1 MTFFLGSQGNVRL
14 RRGADVALGSLPEI
28 IGLDDISTVLNR
40 IGTANGIDNFFT
52 GDRVDIETTDARNL
66 LFIPAAN
73 WSSGAVEDTF
83 SAYINVNAAGGL
95 RLFLTF
101 ADAVNN
107 NRQNEIALQAFTGD
121 PVAVTIVVRDVSSNI
136 LGDITGYEFNAS
148 REQVDTTALSDKF
161 KNQYNAG
168 LISGSG
174 RIECVFNNVTDGTK
188 ETSFLMLQLIQRL
201 DLGCA
206 FDLFLYLV
214 DKELNPAE
222 QSVFYSLT
230 AVVTNSGVSVDLDDA
245 IRCTLDFVTTGELR
259 LVVGTLAEYLLK
271 EDDDRIR
278 QEQSLDFLLKEVTD

>member
-1 MTFFLGSQGNVRL
+1 MTFFLGSQGNIRL
-14 RRGADVALGSLPEI
+14 RRGTDPVLGVLSDT

-40 IGTANGIDNFFT
+40 IGTTNGIENLFT
-52 GDRVDIETTDARNL
+52 GDKIDIETTDARNL
-66 LFIPAAN
+66 LFIPASN
-73 WSSGAVEDTF
+73 WSSGTIQDTF
-83 SAYINVNAAGGL
+83 SAFINVNAAGGL
-95 RLFLTF
+95 RLFSTF

-107 NRQNEIALQAFTGD
+107 NRESEIALQAFTGD
-121 PVAVTIVVRDVSSNI
+121 PIAVTIAVRDVGSNI
-136 LGDITGYEFNAS
+136 LGDVVSYEFNAS
-148 REQVDTTALSDKF
+148 REQVDTTTLSDKF

-174 RIECVFNNVTDGTK
+174 RIECIFNNATDGTK
-188 ETSFLMLQLIQRL
+188 ETSLLMLQLIQRL

-214 DKELNPAE
+214 DKDLNPAE
-222 QSVFYSLT
+222 QSIFYSLT

-245 IRCTLDFVTTGELR
+245 IRCTLDFVTTGELK

-278 QEQSLDFLLKEVTD
+278 QEQSLDYLLKEVTD

>member
-14 RRGADVALGSLPEI
+14 SRGTDAALGVLQESF
-28 IGLDDISTVLNR
+28 GLDDISTVLNR
-40 IGTANGIDNFFT
+40 IGTANGIDNLFT
-52 GDRVDIETTDARNL
+52 GDRVDIETTDARKL
-66 LFIPAAN
+66 LFIPASN
-73 WSSGAVEDTF
+73 WSSGTVEDTF
-83 SAYINVNAAGGL
+83 SVYVNVNAAGGL
-95 RLFLTF
+95 RLFTTF

-107 NRQNEIALQAFTGD
+107 VRSNEIALQAFTGD
-121 PVAVTIVVRDVSSNI
+121 PIAATLAVRDVSSSI
-136 LGDITGYEFNAS
+136 LGDVTSYEFNAS

-174 RIECVFNNVTDGTK
+174 RIECIFNNATDGVR
-188 ETSFLMLQLIQRL
+188 ETPLLMLQLIQRL

-214 DKELNPAE
+214 DRDLNPAE

-245 IRCTLDFVTTGELR
+245 IRCTLDFVTTGELK
-259 LVVGTLAEYLLK
+259 LVVGSLAEYILK

-278 QEQSLDFLLKEVTD
+278 QEQSLDYLLKEVTD

>member
-14 RRGADVALGSLPEI
+14 RRGTDSTLGVLQESI
-28 IGLDDISTVLNR
+28 SLDDISTVLNR
-40 IGTANGIDNFFT
+40 IGTANGIDNLFT
-52 GDRVDIETTDARNL
+52 GDRIDIETTDARKL
-66 LFIPAAN
+66 LFIPASN
-73 WSSGAVEDTF
+73 WSSGVVEDTF
-83 SAYINVNAAGGL
+83 SAYVNVNPAGGL
-95 RLFLTF
+95 RLFSSF

-107 NRQNEIALQAFTGD
+107 VRSNEIALQAFTGD
-121 PVAVTIVVRDVSSNI
+121 PIAVTIAVRDVSPNI
-136 LGDITGYEFNAS
+136 LGDVTSYEFNAS
-148 REQVDTTALSDKF
+148 REQVDTTTLSDKF

-174 RIECVFNNVTDGTK
+174 RIECVFSNAVDGVK
-188 ETSFLMLQLIQRL
+188 ETPLLMLQLIQRL

-214 DKELNPAE
+214 DRDLNPAE

-245 IRCTLDFVTTGELR
+245 IRCTLDFVTTGELK
-259 LVVGTLAEYLLK
+259 LVVGTLGEYLLK

-278 QEQSLDFLLKEVTD
+278 QEQSLDYLLKEVTD

>member
-14 RRGADVALGSLPEI
+14 RRGTNPVLGVLSET
-28 IGLDDISTVLNR
+28 IGLDDISTTLNR
-40 IGTANGIDNFFT
+40 IGTANGIDNLFT
-52 GDRVDIETTDARNL
+52 GDKIDIETTDARNL
-66 LFIPAAN
+66 LFIPASN
-73 WSSGAVEDTF
+73 WSSGAIEDTYSTF
-83 SAYINVNAAGGL
+83 VNVNAAGGL
-95 RLFLTF
+95 RLYPTF

-107 NRQNEIALQAFTGD
+107 NRGNEIALQAFAGD
-121 PVAVTIVVRDVSSNI
+121 PIAVTISVRDTGSNI
-136 LGDITGYEFNAS
+136 LGDVTSYEFNAS
-148 REQVDTTALSDKF
+148 REQVDTTSLSDKF

-174 RIECVFNNVTDGTK
+174 RIECVFNNATDGTK
-188 ETSFLMLQLIQRL
+188 ETSLLMLQLIQRL

-278 QEQSLDFLLKEVTD
+278 QEQSLDYLLKEVTD

>member
-14 RRGADVALGSLPEI
+14 RRGADVALGSIPET
-28 IGLDDISTVLNR
+28 IGLDDVSTVLNR

-52 GDRVDIETTDARNL
+52 GDRVDIETTDARKL

-83 SAYINVNAAGGL
+83 SAYVNVNAAGGL

-107 NRQNEIALQAFTGD
+107 NRENEIALQAFTGD
-121 PVAVTIVVRDVSSNI
+121 PVAVNIVVRDVGSNI
-136 LGDITGYEFNAS
+136 LGDVTGYEFNAS

-174 RIECVFNNVTDGTK
+174 RIECIFNNATDGTK

-214 DKELNPAE
+214 DKDLNPAE
-222 QSVFYSLT
+222 HSVFYSLT

-245 IRCTLDFVTTGELR
+245 IRCTLDFVTTGELK

-271 EDDDRIR
+271 EDNDRIR

>member
-14 RRGADVALGSLPEI
+14 RRGTEVALGILTEQVIS
-28 IGLDDISTVLNR
+28 DDISTALNR
-40 IGTANGIDNFFT
+40 IGTANGIDNLFT
-52 GDRVDIETTDARNL
+52 GDKVDIETTDARKL
-66 LFIPAAN
+66 LFIPASN
-73 WSSGAVEDTF
+73 WSSGTVQDTYSTF
-83 SAYINVNAAGGL
+83 VNVNAAGGL
-95 RLFLTF
+95 RLYPTF

-107 NRQNEIALQAFTGD
+107 NRQNEIALQTFTGD
-121 PVAVTIVVRDVSSNI
+121 PIAVTIAVRDIGSNI
-136 LGDITGYEFNAS
+136 LGDVTSYEFNAS
-148 REQVDTTALSDKF
+148 REQVDTTSLSDKF

-174 RIECVFNNVTDGTK
+174 RIECVFNNATDGAR
-188 ETSFLMLQLIQRL
+188 ETSLLMLQLIQRL

-206 FDLFLYLV
+206 FDLFLYLI
-214 DKELNPAE
+214 DKDLNPAE

-245 IRCTLDFVTTGELR
+245 IRCTLDFVTTGELK

-278 QEQSLDFLLKEVTD
+278 QEQSLDYLLKEVTD

>member
-14 RRGADVALGSLPEI
+14 RRGTNPVLGVLSET
-28 IGLDDISTVLNR
+28 IGLDDISTTLNR
-40 IGTANGIDNFFT
+40 IGTANGIDNLFT
-52 GDRVDIETTDARNL
+52 GDKIDIETTDARNL
-66 LFIPAAN
+66 LFIPASN
-73 WSSGAVEDTF
+73 WSSGTIEDTYSTF
-83 SAYINVNAAGGL
+83 VNVNAAGGL
-95 RLFLTF
+95 RLYPTF

-107 NRQNEIALQAFTGD
+107 NRGNEIALQAFAGD
-121 PVAVTIVVRDVSSNI
+121 PIAVTISVRDTGSNI
-136 LGDITGYEFNAS
+136 LGDVTSYEFNAS
-148 REQVDTTALSDKF
+148 REQVDTTSLSDKF

-174 RIECVFNNVTDGTK
+174 RIECVFNNATDGTK
-188 ETSFLMLQLIQRL
+188 ETSLLMLQLIQRL

-278 QEQSLDFLLKEVTD
+278 QEQSLDYLLKEVTD

>member
-14 RRGADVALGSLPEI
+14 RRGADVALGSIPET
-28 IGLDDISTVLNR
+28 IGLDDVSTVLNR

-52 GDRVDIETTDARNL
+52 GDRVDIETTDARKL

-83 SAYINVNAAGGL
+83 SAYVNVNAAGGL

-107 NRQNEIALQAFTGD
+107 NRENEIALQAFTGD
-121 PVAVTIVVRDVSSNI
+121 PVAVNIVVRDVGSNI
-136 LGDITGYEFNAS
+136 LGDVTGYEFNAS

-174 RIECVFNNVTDGTK
+174 RIECIFNNATDGTK

-214 DKELNPAE
+214 DKDLNPAE

-245 IRCTLDFVTTGELR
+245 IRCTLDFVTTGELK

-271 EDDDRIR
+271 EDNDRIR

>member
-1 MTFFLGSQGNVRL
+1 MTFFLGSQGNIRL
-14 RRGADVALGSLPEI
+14 RRGTESGLGVLSES
-28 IGLDDISTVLNR
+28 IGLDDISTTLNR
-40 IGTANGIDNFFT
+40 IGTTSGIDNLFT
-52 GDRVDIETTDARNL
+52 GDKVDIETTDARNL
-66 LFIPAAN
+66 LFIPASN
-73 WSSGAVEDTF
+73 WSSGTILDTY
-83 SAYINVNAAGGL
+83 SAFVNVNAAGGL
-95 RLFLTF
+95 RLYPTF

-107 NRQNEIALQAFTGD
+107 NRSNEVALQAFTGD
-121 PVAVTIVVRDVSSNI
+121 PVPLTISVRDVGSNI
-136 LGDITGYEFNAS
+136 LGDITSYEFNAS
-148 REQVDTTALSDKF
+148 REQVDTTTLSDKF

-174 RIECVFNNVTDGTK
+174 RIECIFNNSTDGTR
-188 ETSFLMLQLIQRL
+188 ETSLLMLQLIQRL

-214 DKELNPAE
+214 DKDLNPAE

-245 IRCTLDFVTTGELR
+245 IRCTLDFVTTGELK

>member
-14 RRGADVALGSLPEI
+14 RRGTDQSLGVLSET
-28 IGLDDISTVLNR
+28 IGLDDISTALNR
-40 IGTANGIDNFFT
+40 IGTANGIDNLFT
-52 GDRVDIETTDARNL
+52 GDKIDIETTDARNL
-66 LFIPAAN
+66 LFIPASN
-73 WSSGAVEDTF
+73 WSSGTIQDTYSTF
-83 SAYINVNAAGGL
+83 VNVNAAGGL
-95 RLFLTF
+95 RLYPTF

-107 NRQNEIALQAFTGD
+107 NRGNEIALQAFAGD
-121 PVAVTIVVRDVSSNI
+121 PIAVTISVRDTGSNI
-136 LGDITGYEFNAS
+136 LGDVTSYEFNAS
-148 REQVDTTALSDKF
+148 REQVDTTSLSDKF

-174 RIECVFNNVTDGTK
+174 RIECVFNNATDGTK
-188 ETSFLMLQLIQRL
+188 ETSLLMLQLIQRL

-278 QEQSLDFLLKEVTD
+278 QEQSLDYLLKEVTD

>member
-1 MTFFLGSQGNVRL
+1 MTFFLGSQGNIRL
-14 RRGADVALGSLPEI
+14 RRGTESGLGVLSES
-28 IGLDDISTVLNR
+28 IGLDDISTTLNR
-40 IGTANGIDNFFT
+40 IGTTSGIDNLFT
-52 GDRVDIETTDARNL
+52 GDKVDIETTDARNL
-66 LFIPAAN
+66 LFIPASN
-73 WSSGAVEDTF
+73 WSSGTIQDTY
-83 SAYINVNAAGGL
+83 SAFVNVNAAGGL
-95 RLFLTF
+95 RLYPTF

-107 NRQNEIALQAFTGD
+107 NRSNEVALQAFTGD
-121 PVAVTIVVRDVSSNI
+121 PVPLTISVRDVGSNI
-136 LGDITGYEFNAS
+136 LGDITSYEFNAS
-148 REQVDTTALSDKF
+148 REQVDTTTLSDKF

-174 RIECVFNNVTDGTK
+174 RIECIFNNSTDGTR
-188 ETSFLMLQLIQRL
+188 ETSLLMLQLIQRL

-214 DKELNPAE
+214 DKDLNPAE

-245 IRCTLDFVTTGELR
+245 IRCTLDFVTTGELK

>member
-1 MTFFLGSQGNVRL
+1 MTFFLGSQGNIRL
-14 RRGADVALGSLPEI
+14 RRGTESVLGVLSES
-28 IGLDDISTVLNR
+28 IGLDDISTTLNR
-40 IGTANGIDNFFT
+40 IGTTSGIDNLFT
-52 GDRVDIETTDARNL
+52 GDKVDIETTDARNL
-66 LFIPAAN
+66 LFIPASN
-73 WSSGAVEDTF
+73 WSSCTKQDTY
-83 SAYINVNAAGGL
+83 SAFVNVNAAGGL
-95 RLFLTF
+95 RLYPTF

-107 NRQNEIALQAFTGD
+107 NRSNEVALQAFTGD
-121 PVAVTIVVRDVSSNI
+121 PVPLTISVRDVGSNI
-136 LGDITGYEFNAS
+136 LGDITSYEFNAS
-148 REQVDTTALSDKF
+148 REQVDTTTLSDKF

-174 RIECVFNNVTDGTK
+174 RIECIFNNSTDGTR
-188 ETSFLMLQLIQRL
+188 ETSLLMLQLIQRL

-214 DKELNPAE
+214 DKDLNPAE

-245 IRCTLDFVTTGELR
+245 IRCTLDFVTTGELK

>member
-14 RRGADVALGSLPEI
+14 RRGTEVALGILTEQVIS
-28 IGLDDISTVLNR
+28 DDISTALNR
-40 IGTANGIDNFFT
+40 IGTANGIDNLFT
-52 GDRVDIETTDARNL
+52 GDKVDIETTDARKL
-66 LFIPAAN
+66 LFIPASN
-73 WSSGAVEDTF
+73 WSSGTVQDTYSTF
-83 SAYINVNAAGGL
+83 VNVNAAGGL
-95 RLFLTF
+95 RLYPTF

-107 NRQNEIALQAFTGD
+107 NRQNEIALQTFTGD
-121 PVAVTIVVRDVSSNI
+121 PIAVTIAVRDIGSNI
-136 LGDITGYEFNAS
+136 LGDVTSYEFNAS
-148 REQVDTTALSDKF
+148 REQVDTTSLSDKF

-174 RIECVFNNVTDGTK
+174 RIECVFNNATDGAR
-188 ETSFLMLQLIQRL
+188 ETSLLMLQLIQRL

-206 FDLFLYLV
+206 FDLFLYLI
-214 DKELNPAE
+214 DKDLNPAE

-245 IRCTLDFVTTGELR
+245 IRCTLDFVTTGELK

-278 QEQSLDFLLKEVTD
+278 QEQSLNFLLTEVTD

>member
-1 MTFFLGSQGNVRL
+1 MTFFLGSQGNIRL
-14 RRGADVALGSLPEI
+14 RRGTDPVLGVLSET
-28 IGLDDISTVLNR
+28 IGLDDIGTVLNR
-40 IGTANGIDNFFT
+40 IGTANGIDNLFT
-52 GDRVDIETTDARNL
+52 GDKVDIETTDARNL
-66 LFIPAAN
+66 LFIPVSN
-73 WSSGAVEDTF
+73 WSSGQVEDTF

-107 NRQNEIALQAFTGD
+107 TRANEIALQAFTGE
-121 PVAVTIVVRDVSSNI
+121 PIAVTIAVRDIGSNV
-136 LGDITGYEFNAS
+136 LGDVTSFEFNAS

-174 RIECVFNNVTDGTK
+174 RIECLFNNETSGVK
-188 ETSFLMLQLIQRL
+188 ETSLLMLQLIQRL

-206 FDLFLYLV
+206 FDLFLYLI
-214 DKELNPAE
+214 DKDRTPSEE
-222 QSVFYSLT
+222 SVFYALT
-230 AVVTNSGVSVDLDDA
+230 AVVTNSGVVVDVGGV
-245 IRCTLDFVTTGELR
+245 ISCTLDFVTTGELK
-259 LVVGTLAEYLLK
+259 LVVGVLAEYLLK

>member
-1 MTFFLGSQGNVRL
+1 MTFFLGSQGRVRL
-14 RRGADVALGSLPEI
+14 RRGTDPVLGVLNES

-40 IGTANGIDNFFT
+40 IGTANGIDNLFT
-52 GDRVDIETTDARNL
+52 GDKVDIETTDARKL
-66 LFIPAAN
+66 LFIPASN
-73 WSSGAVEDTF
+73 WSAGAIQETYSTYV
-83 SAYINVNAAGGL
+83 NVNAAGGL
-95 RLFLTF
+95 RLYPTF

-107 NRQNEIALQAFTGD
+107 NRSNEIALQSFTGD
-121 PVAVTIVVRDVSSNI
+121 PIEVTLAVRDVGSNI
-136 LGDITGYEFNAS
+136 LGDVTSYEFNAS
-148 REQVDTTALSDKF
+148 REQVDTTTLSDKF

-174 RIECVFNNVTDGTK
+174 RIECLFNNASDGTR
-188 ETSFLMLQLIQRL
+188 ETSLLMLQLIQRL

-214 DKELNPAE
+214 DRDINPAE
-222 QSVFYSLT
+222 QSIFYSLT

-245 IRCTLDFVTTGELR
+245 IRCTLDFVTTGELK

-278 QEQSLDFLLKEVTD
+278 QEQSLDYLLKEVTD

>member
-14 RRGADVALGSLPEI
+14 RRGTATGLGTLPET

-40 IGTANGIDNFFT
+40 IGTTNGIDNLFT
-52 GDRVDIETTDARNL
+52 GDKVDIETTDARKL
-66 LFIPAAN
+66 LFIPVSN
-73 WSSGAVEDTF
+73 WSSGQVEDTF

-95 RLFLTF
+95 RLFSTF

-107 NRQNEIALQAFTGD
+107 DRGAEIALQAFTGD
-121 PVAVTIVVRDVSSNI
+121 PIAVTIAVRDVGSNI
-136 LGDITGYEFNAS
+136 LGDVTGYEFNAS
-148 REQVDTTALSDKF
+148 REQVDTTSLSDKF

-174 RIECVFNNVTDGTK
+174 RIECVFNNATDGTK
-188 ETSFLMLQLIQRL
+188 ETSLLMLQLIQRL

-222 QSVFYSLT
+222 QSIFYSLT

-245 IRCTLDFVTTGELR
+245 IRCTLDFVTTGELK

>member
-14 RRGADVALGSLPEI
+14 RRGTDPVLGVLNES

-40 IGTANGIDNFFT
+40 IGTANGIDNLFT
-52 GDRVDIETTDARNL
+52 GDKVDIETTDARNL
-66 LFIPAAN
+66 LFIPASN
-73 WSSGAVEDTF
+73 WSAGAIQDTYSTF
-83 SAYINVNAAGGL
+83 LNVNAAGGI
-95 RLFLTF
+95 RLYPTF

-107 NRQNEIALQAFTGD
+107 NRSNEIALQSFTGD
-121 PVAVTIVVRDVSSNI
+121 PIAVTIAVRDVGSNI
-136 LGDITGYEFNAS
+136 LGDVTSYEFNAS
-148 REQVDTTALSDKF
+148 REQVDTTTLSDKF

-174 RIECVFNNVTDGTK
+174 RIECLFNNATDGTR
-188 ETSFLMLQLIQRL
+188 ETSLLMLQLIQRL

-214 DKELNPAE
+214 DKDINPAE
-222 QSVFYSLT
+222 QSIFYSLT

-245 IRCTLDFVTTGELR
+245 IRCTLDFVTTGELK

-278 QEQSLDFLLKEVTD
+278 QEQSLDYLLKEVTD

>member
-14 RRGADVALGSLPEI
+14 RRGADVALGSIPET

-52 GDRVDIETTDARNL
+52 GDRVDIETTDARKL
-66 LFIPAAN
+66 LFIPASN
-73 WSSGAVEDTF
+73 WSSGVVEDTF
-83 SAYINVNAAGGL
+83 SAYVNVNAAGGL

-101 ADAVNN
+101 ADAANN
-107 NRQNEIALQAFTGD
+107 NRENEIALQAFTGN
-121 PVAVTIVVRDVSSNI
+121 PIAVTIAVRDVSSNI
-136 LGDITGYEFNAS
+136 LGDVTGYEFNAS

-174 RIECVFNNVTDGTK
+174 RIECVFNNATDGTR

-214 DKELNPAE
+214 DKDLNPAE

-245 IRCTLDFVTTGELR
+245 IRCTLDFVTTGELK

-271 EDDDRIR
+271 EDDDRIG

>member
-1 MTFFLGSQGNVRL
+1 MTFFLGSQGRVRL
-14 RRGADVALGSLPEI
+14 RRGTDPVLGVLNES

-40 IGTANGIDNFFT
+40 IGTANGIDNLFT
-52 GDRVDIETTDARNL
+52 GDKVDIETTDARNL
-66 LFIPAAN
+66 LFIPASN
-73 WSSGAVEDTF
+73 WSSGTVQDTYSTF
-83 SAYINVNAAGGL
+83 VNVNAAGGM
-95 RLFLTF
+95 RLYPTF

-107 NRQNEIALQAFTGD
+107 NRSNEIALQSFTGD
-121 PVAVTIVVRDVSSNI
+121 PIAVTIAVRDVGSNI
-136 LGDITGYEFNAS
+136 LGDVTSYEFNAS
-148 REQVDTTALSDKF
+148 REQVDTTTLSDKF

-174 RIECVFNNVTDGTK
+174 RIECLFNNASDGTR
-188 ETSFLMLQLIQRL
+188 ETSLLMLQLIQRL

-214 DKELNPAE
+214 DKDINPAE
-222 QSVFYSLT
+222 QSIFYSLT

-245 IRCTLDFVTTGELR
+245 IRCTLDFVTTGELK

-278 QEQSLDFLLKEVTD
+278 QEQSLDYLLKEVTD

>member
-14 RRGADVALGSLPEI
+14 RRGAGVALGSIPET

-52 GDRVDIETTDARNL
+52 GDRVDIETTDARKL
-66 LFIPAAN
+66 LFIPVSN
-73 WSSGAVEDTF
+73 WSSGVVEDTF
-83 SAYINVNAAGGL
+83 SAYVNVNAAGGL

-107 NRQNEIALQAFTGD
+107 NRENEIALQAFTGNS
-121 PVAVTIVVRDVSSNI
+121 VAVNIVVRDVGSNI
-136 LGDITGYEFNAS
+136 LGDVTGYEFNAS

-174 RIECVFNNVTDGTK
+174 RIECIFNNATDGTK
-188 ETSFLMLQLIQRL
+188 ETSLLMLQLIQRL

-222 QSVFYSLT
+222 QSIFYSLT

-245 IRCTLDFVTTGELR
+245 IRCTLDFVTTGELK